1 MQEQKIL
8 VVDDDREIL
17 FSMAKLLE
25 YEGFRVVKAGD
36 GLEALERLNSEKP
49 DLIILDIMM
58 PKLDGISALMKIREN
73 NHIPV
78 IILSAKSQDRD
89 KVYGLSVGADDYICK
104 PYNPAELGARVKAL
118 LRRYKAWKTR

>member
-1 MQEQKIL
+1 MAKIL

-58 PKLDGISALMKIREN
+58 PKLDGISVLKKILDTYLMN
-73 NHIPV
+73 V
-78 IILSAKSQDRD
+78 AKS
-89 KVYGLSVGADDYICK
+89 
-104 PYNPAELGARVKAL
+104 
-118 LRRYKAWKTR
+118 